1 MEKISFVVPTENKV
15 TENKV
20 TENKVTENKVIEDK
34 NKNGYSKITTN
45 VYRFN
50 SVSIIIN
57 KSNIYNEALHYR
69 QIGNLHKSIELFK
82 MCEKELDDSIVETHK
97 TYELYV
103 NLGLLTAE
111 TNGSFETVSNYYCKA
126 TQLCPDRAEPYYY
139 FAIYCNKTQQYEQA
153 YDLLIAALKLSY
165 DDVKNKYNN
174 VQKNAYEKHLYDE
187 LSVTCYWLKKYED
200 SKGYLLKII
209 NDDDFIDLKPRLSA
223 NLEQIEK
230 ELHK

>member
-1 MEKISFVVPTENKV
+1 MDKITFIVPTENKV

-20 TENKVTENKVIEDK
+20 IENKVTENKVIENKD
-34 NKNGYSKITTN
+34 KNGYSKITTN

-50 SVSIIIN
+50 SVSIITD
-57 KSNIYNEALHYR
+57 KMTLYNEALNYR

-82 MCEKELDDSIVETHK
+82 MCEKDLDESIVETHK

-111 TNGSFETVSNYYCKA
+111 TNGNFENVANYYGKA
-126 TQLCPDRAEPYYY
+126 TKLCPDRAEPYYY
-139 FAIYCNKTQQYEQA
+139 FAIYCNKNHQYENA
-153 YDLLIAALKLSY
+153 YDLLKTALNLSY

-174 VQKNAYEKHLYDE
+174 VQKNAYGKHLYDE
-187 LSVTCYWLKKYED
+187 LSVTCYWLKKYEE

-209 NDDDFIDLKPRLSA
+209 NDDDFIAFKTRLSA